1 MNVVER
7 LMKADAKKADEKIT
21 KVYKS
26 KALARLLGEK
36 EPVDITIQEVSQK
49 RTCEIMD
56 GIYDSKGNVNLPK
69 TYEANCKLCI
79 AGIIEPSMKDKD
91 LQEHFGCKMAIDLVE
106 KLFKDE
112 ANDIAH
118 EIKNISD
125 IDGDEDEIKN

>member
-26 KALARLLGEK
+26 KALARLLGEE

-56 GIYDSKGNVNLPK
+56 GIYDSKGNLNLPK
-69 TYEANCKLCI
+69 TYKANCNLCI

-91 LQEHFGCKMAIDLVE
+91 LQEHFGCKMAVDLVE

-112 ANDIAH
+112 ANDIAR